1 MSKQASKSVSQSV
14 SQFGSK
20 SIAPSG
26 TPSIVPA
33 ARKSSG
39 GNGVATSARGSSP
52 AGKPIVRS
60 AGTPTLKAGS
70 TQSAKT
76 SQASGSTKAASKAST
91 KASTKVSTKS
101 STGASTGASPIAS
114 PASTQPAAKQP
125 ITKRARVGG
134 VRPGLPASGAR
145 KAQQVD
151 VAVTIEVDA
160 ITEAVTPVAARTVS
174 KSTASSSPTSSS
186 STSSATASNA
196 AKTRGANAPT
206 KPRSLSE
213 RPIDEI
219 WREYRATPTSEVR
232 HFLIAR
238 HLDLV
243 AYAAERLHKR
253 LPSEVEINDLKSAG
267 AFGLMDAVESFDPDR
282 GVKFETF
289 CTQRIRGAMFDELR
303 SMDWVPRLV
312 RSRTAKVDK
321 VRKSIEMETGNRP
334 TEEEVASR
342 LNVSGDEFEKLQ
354 KDSRPVS
361 MVSLTRKCFET
372 DSSKD
377 VREIDVVEDGR
388 QENPLQA
395 VQKQDLQ
402 ALITKGL
409 SRAERLIVILYYYE
423 EMTMKEIGAT
433 LDLSES
439 RVSQMHS
446 SILARLKAQMQHREP
461 TEE

>member
-1 MSKQASKSVSQSV
+1 MSRTAREHATVTSPSASKSKTALARAAVKTGQAGTSAQAAK
-14 SQFGSK
+14 GGK
-20 SIAPSG
+20 TAPRA
-26 TPSIVPA
+26 A
-33 ARKSSG
+33 ARTTTPEAPKAGTGSVTKRSRTSGLTAPTAAAKPKSTAKSSG
-39 GNGVATSARGSSP
+39 AAT
-52 AGKPIVRS
+52 
-60 AGTPTLKAGS
+60 
-70 TQSAKT
+70 
-76 SQASGSTKAASKAST
+76 QA
-91 KASTKVSTKS
+91 
-101 STGASTGASPIAS
+101 
-114 PASTQPAAKQP
+114 PASAALP
-125 ITKRARVGG
+125 RAISR
-134 VRPGLPASGAR
+134 
-145 KAQQVD
+145 
-151 VAVTIEVDA
+151 
-160 ITEAVTPVAARTVS
+160 
-174 KSTASSSPTSSS
+174 STASAAA
-186 STSSATASNA
+186 ATRA
-196 AKTRGANAPT
+196 AKAPP
-206 KPRSLSE
+206 KPLALSE
-213 RPIDEI
+213 RPIEQV
-219 WREYRATPTSEVR
+219 WREYRATPTTEVR
-232 HFLIAR
+232 NFLIAR

-267 AFGLMDAVESFDPDR
+267 AFGLMDAVDSFDPDR

-312 RSRTAKVDK
+312 RSRTAKVEK
-321 VRKSIEMETGNRP
+321 VRKSIEMETGSRA
-334 TEEEVASR
+334 TEDEVAKR
-342 LNVSGDEFEKLQ
+342 LNVTGDEFEKLQ
-354 KDSRPVS
+354 KDSRPIS

-423 EMTMKEIGAT
+423 EMTMKEIGST

-446 SILARLKAQMQHREP
+446 SILARLKAQMQHREEAAA
-461 TEE
+461 EE